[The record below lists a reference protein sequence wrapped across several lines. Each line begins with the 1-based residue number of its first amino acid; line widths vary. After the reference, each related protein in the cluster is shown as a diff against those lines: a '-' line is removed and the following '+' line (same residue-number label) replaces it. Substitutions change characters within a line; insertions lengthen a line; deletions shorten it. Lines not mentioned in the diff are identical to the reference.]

1 MIKSVRTFAFV
12 AVLALVAAPS
22 MKAETMGC
30 NPRPKS
36 NVIIPVS
43 PLQTFAYTV
52 LAYFG
57 V

>member
-36 NVIIPVS
+36 NVIMP
-43 PLQTFAYTV
+43 TATV
-52 LAYFG
+52 AAQVILAYFG
-57 V
+57 L